1 MRPRSALS
9 SGQMAAPQSSDYHS
23 LMIPDATVI
32 YPSREKQLLLACFGA
47 GFVGLGFFL
56 LRSASIGERLIGLAS
71 ILFFGLGT
79 LYHFVR
85 IARRTPALIL
95 HPSGVFIHGTG
106 FLRWEEIS
114 DIFVTRIQRQPF
126 LAIDVKDV
134 DALLSRQSWP
144 KARLTKRIV
153 AGSEQLSTFP
163 PTHCPCLLRSL
174 SRNMQQK
181 FPAIQVAG

>member
-47 GFVGLGFFL
+47 GFVALGFFL
-56 LRSASIGERLIGLAS
+56 SRSASIGERLIGLAS

-95 HPSGVFIHGTG
+95 HPSGIFIHGTG

-114 DIFVTRIQRQPF
+114 DVFVTRIQRQPF

-144 KARLTKRIV
+144 KARLTKMNRSWFGAAVYI
-153 AGSEQLSTFP
+153 STNTLP
-163 PTHCPCLLRSL
+163 MSVEELIQ
-174 SRNMQQK
+174 NMQQK
-181 FPAIQVAG
+181 FPAIQIAG